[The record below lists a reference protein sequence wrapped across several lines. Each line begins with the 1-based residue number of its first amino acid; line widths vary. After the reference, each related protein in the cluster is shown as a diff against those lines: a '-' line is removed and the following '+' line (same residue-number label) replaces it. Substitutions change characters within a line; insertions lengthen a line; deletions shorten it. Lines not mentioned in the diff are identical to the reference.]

1 MQSPVAPASSTAAQ
15 RNTPF
20 SSHSRG
26 VPLFDSVRC
35 CDFPTHLGHFG
46 GELRDISSSFLVLLA
61 IQPWLTLIAMIVT
74 ISSVACAPL
83 DWALLSLPRPMA
95 PHTRTSCSLGWLFAP
110 SLPATE
116 TASSDELKLRPA
128 VRLAWLVCGRSS
140 RGEGHGWWGGGGLP
154 GFKGRHNVRV

>member
-1 MQSPVAPASSTAAQ
+1 MAGLESPVAPVSSTAAQ

-46 GELRDISSSFLVLLA
+46 RELQDISSGFLVLLA
-61 IQPWLTLIAMIVT
+61 IQPWLTLIAMVVT

-83 DWALLSLPRPMA
+83 GWALLALPRPIA
-95 PHTRTSCSLGWLFAP
+95 LHTRTS
-110 SLPATE
+110 
-116 TASSDELKLRPA
+116 
-128 VRLAWLVCGRSS
+128 
-140 RGEGHGWWGGGGLP
+140 
-154 GFKGRHNVRV
+154 